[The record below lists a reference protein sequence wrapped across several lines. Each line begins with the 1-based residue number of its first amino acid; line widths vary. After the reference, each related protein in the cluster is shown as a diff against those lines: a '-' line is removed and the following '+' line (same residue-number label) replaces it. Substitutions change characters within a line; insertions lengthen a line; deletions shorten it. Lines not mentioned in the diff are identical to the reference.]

1 MSTRQ
6 RSRAAGSI
14 RRPQPKGVAS
24 SMPGWVPV
32 VTALTL
38 TVMLCLT
45 INFRAHSELSREE
58 ARHDALNLQIEA
70 ITSENL
76 SLQEQIHYLKNDS
89 KTIEREARKFGL
101 RPREERVS
109 EPTK

>member
-1 MSTRQ
+1 
-6 RSRAAGSI
+6 
-14 RRPQPKGVAS
+14 
-24 SMPGWVPV
+24 MPGWVPV

-38 TVMLCLT
+38 TMMICLT
-45 INFRAHSELSREE
+45 INFRAYSELSREE
-58 ARHDALNLQIEA
+58 KQHDTLNLQIET

-109 EPTK
+109 EPVK